1 MMFRA
6 VVVCLFIYCKCIW
19 CHGARVP
26 LSGCN
31 KLMLWWC
38 LHHPLL
44 HIIPLLG
51 SFPPDLFLDVDRRVY
66 STKMRWIGSDTN
78 GYGSA
83 AEAAAVALA
92 KSARRLWI

>member
-1 MMFRA
+1 M
-6 VVVCLFIYCKCIW
+6 
-19 CHGARVP
+19 P

-31 KLMLWWC
+31 KLILWWC
-38 LHHPLL
+38 LRHPLL

-51 SFPPDLFLDVDRRVY
+51 SFSPDLFLDVDRRVY

-78 GYGSA
+78 VYGSV
-83 AEAAAVALA
+83 AEAVAVALA